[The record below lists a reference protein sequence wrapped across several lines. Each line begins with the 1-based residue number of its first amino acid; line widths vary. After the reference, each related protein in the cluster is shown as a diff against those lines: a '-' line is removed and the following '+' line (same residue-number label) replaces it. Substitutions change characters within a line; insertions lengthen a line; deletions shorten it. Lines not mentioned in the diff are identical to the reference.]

1 MSDSDPVQ
9 RAREA
14 AARYLSYRPRS
25 EAEVRT
31 RLLERFPPET
41 VEQALADL
49 RRQDLLDDSRFASQW
64 TRSRDVHNPRS
75 AWAVK
80 RELLAKGVDREVAEE
95 AVEDVDDEETAYRLG
110 LDQARKMAGVDLQ
123 TFRRRL
129 WGYLK
134 RRGFTDS
141 LSRKTISRLWN
152 ELGDESG

>member
-1 MSDSDPVQ
+1 M
-9 RAREA
+9 
-14 AARYLSYRPRS
+14 RYLSYRPRS

-31 RLLERFPPET
+31 RLLERFPPTT

-49 RRQDLLDDSRFASQW
+49 RRQDLLDDAKFAAQW

-80 RELLAKGVDREVAEE
+80 RELLAKGVDAEVAEE
-95 AVEDVDDEETAYRLG
+95 AVDDVDDEETAYRLG
-110 LDQARKMAGVDLQ
+110 LQQARKMAGVDLQ

-134 RRGFTDS
+134 RRGFADS